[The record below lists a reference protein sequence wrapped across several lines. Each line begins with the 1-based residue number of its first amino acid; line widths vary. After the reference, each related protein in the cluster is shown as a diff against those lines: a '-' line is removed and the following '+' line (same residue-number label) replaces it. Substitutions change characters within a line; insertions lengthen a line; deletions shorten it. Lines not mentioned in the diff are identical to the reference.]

1 VAGLDTA
8 GLSWLDARALK
19 LRRDFWLG
27 LLGCLSFA
35 CQPEIGDSCT
45 SSSDCSVS
53 EQRTCDTTQP
63 GGYCTRFS
71 CTAGDCPEE
80 AACIGFRSV
89 LSSAPLCSGLQERP
103 RLQRTACLRRC
114 SKESDCRGGYDCID
128 MSLPNPWG
136 ASVIENSGGTKVCA
150 LPPPSE
156 SYGDTAIC
164 SPAPAPAPV
173 PPLDAGRIPPLDA
186 SAPDAAADG
195 GDSGVGP

>member
-1 VAGLDTA
+1 
-8 GLSWLDARALK
+8 LK

-27 LLGCLSFA
+27 LLGCLSLA

-53 EQRTCDTTQP
+53 EQRTCDTQQP

-89 LSSAPLCSGLQERP
+89 LSSAPLCAGLQSRP
-103 RLQRTACLRRC
+103 RLQRTACMLRC
-114 SKESDCRGGYDCID
+114 SKNSDCRGGYECVD
-128 MSLPNPWG
+128 MALANPWG
-136 ASVIENSGGTKVCA
+136 ARVIEHGGGTKVCSQ
-150 LPPPSE
+150 PVPSE

-164 SPAPAPAPV
+164 SPTQAPAPI
-173 PPLDAGRIPPLDA
+173 PPLDAGRVPVPDDGGL
-186 SAPDAAADG
+186 DAAADG
-195 GDSGVGP
+195 GDSGTAP